1 METQKQ
7 RLIELAPQATGIELI
22 GMVQD
27 PDDSNTICN
36 AESIGLEPT
45 SWDILLRVATDE
57 DGGWD
62 AEDCSFDNF
71 REAYEFGLDLAI
83 LAPGVVEFQVD

>member
-1 METQKQ
+1 MDKQKQ
-7 RLIELAPQATGIELI
+7 RLIELAPVATEIELI

-27 PDDSNTICN
+27 PEDSDAVCN
-36 AESIGLEPT
+36 AESVDLEPT

-62 AEDCSFDNF
+62 AEDCEFKDFDS
-71 REAYEFGLDLAI
+71 AHTFGLELAE
-83 LAPGVVEFQVD
+83 LAPSGVELQVD